1 MGAGKGESALLTHD
15 HISMLF
21 RELPSL
27 IAHTVNGFGDVCVSP
42 YKHTAGR
49 VEASKRD
56 KTRDLRVFDR
66 GNSECKD
73 QDIDVTKYQD
83 AAYSLYLNHF

>member
-1 MGAGKGESALLTHD
+1 MGWKISSPSGHCCLGLGAEKGESALLTHG

-27 IAHTVNGFGDVCVSP
+27 IAHTANGFGDVCARP

-49 VEASKRD
+49 VEASKCD

-66 GNSECKD
+66 GNRE
-73 QDIDVTKYQD
+73 
-83 AAYSLYLNHF
+83 